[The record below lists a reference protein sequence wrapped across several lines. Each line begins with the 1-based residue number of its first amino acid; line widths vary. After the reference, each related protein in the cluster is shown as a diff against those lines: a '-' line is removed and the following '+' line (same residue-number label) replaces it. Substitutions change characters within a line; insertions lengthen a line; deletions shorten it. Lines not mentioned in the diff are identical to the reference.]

1 MKSTS
6 GLRSGRKMQDVSF
19 KSIEDFLDYLSGE
32 ELEMVLKLRS
42 LIHQAIPDVRE
53 KLSYNVPFYKR
64 NASVCF
70 IWPPSVPWG
79 SKTYPFVR
87 LGFSKGYL
95 IEDEEGYLEKGDR
108 KQVYTKDFWRMED
121 IDDDQVLTYLTKA
134 LIVDEG

>member
-1 MKSTS
+1 MTNPGFRK
-6 GLRSGRKMQDVSF
+6 GRKMQDVSF
-19 KSIEDFLDYLSGE
+19 KSIEEFLEYLSGE
-32 ELEMVLKLRS
+32 ELEMVQKLRS
-42 LIHQAIPDVRE
+42 LIFQAIPDVHE

-64 NASVCF
+64 NAGICF
-70 IWPPSVPWG
+70 IWPPSIPWG

-108 KQVYTKDFWRMED
+108 KQVYTRDFRRLEE
-121 IDDDQVLTYLTKA
+121 IDDDLVLTYLTKA